1 LADTADETKYSLFNG
16 FVAAAQ
22 VKRIRALGLL
32 GKVARSLRQQRTEH
46 GDYEVSLQRRPI

>member
-1 LADTADETKYSLFNG
+1 LADTADVAKYSLFYG

-32 GKVARSLRQQRTEH
+32 GKVARSLR
-46 GDYEVSLQRRPI
+46 

>member
-1 LADTADETKYSLFNG
+1 LGDTADETKYSLFNG

-32 GKVARSLRQQRTEH
+32 GKVARSPRQQRTKH